1 MTAKQQFRRP
11 AAWDRRCSGLP
22 VALAAAQGHISMP
35 PGLWHV
41 SDYAARELAH
51 NKGVKLLAAKHSS
64 GASFRLLVAPDGRVL
79 GLSAESDAGLKL
91 IDTSDPTGWARRQT
105 WRVALEGARP

>member
-22 VALAAAQGHISMP
+22 VALAAAQGKISMP

-41 SDYAARELAH
+41 SDYAAGHLA
-51 NKGVKLLAAKHSS
+51 NPDVRVVAVKHRS
-64 GASFRLLVAPDGRVL
+64 GAPFTLLIAPSGHVL
-79 GLSAESDAGLKL
+79 AVSAGTDAGLKR
-91 IDTSDPTGWARRQT
+91 IGMDDPTGWARRQT
-105 WRVALEGARP
+105 WRIAREGVAP